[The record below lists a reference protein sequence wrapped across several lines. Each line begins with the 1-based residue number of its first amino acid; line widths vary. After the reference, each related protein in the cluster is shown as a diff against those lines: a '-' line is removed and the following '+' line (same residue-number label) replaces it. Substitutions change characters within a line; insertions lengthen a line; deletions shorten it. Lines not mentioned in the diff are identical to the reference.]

1 MKYQTLVV
9 LFATAASAV
18 SPPVCGERPA
28 ACNAMT
34 KQDKN
39 ACKKKI
45 AALDLR
51 AEMCLAPAKTVTRTE
66 FVYPTNTVTKTLD
79 PVPITEKATKT
90 ITKKGPAITP
100 PTITLTATEHE
111 ITHET
116 VTDTTTETDYIT
128 ESKTETST
136 QTDTKTETKTESR
149 TETVDFVAPTCA
161 PAAGRRAR
169 REEALPTDCSCLL
182 TVTSGRA
189 PDATST
195 ATVTKRTTTVT
206 EYEINSI
213 TGTVTRTVTETKFT
227 NSKTVQAPETTVTT
241 TETETQTDH
250 VPTTV
255 HTAVTQTNTETKTE
269 TETSTTTSTQTNVAT
284 ETAPAC
290 VNPTAWIQPGSIK
303 IPNSI
308 SLKKDTIIK
317 TTETSAKFLTRCC
330 EKCFSDKNCDF
341 FKITTGLFG
350 VVTCDLYTTKTKAG
364 SCTPAQ
370 CPLGFPV
377 LTIGAKDNSAYYRGP
392 CFKSSAN

>member
-1 MKYQTLVV
+1 MKYQALVV

-18 SPPVCGERPA
+18 SPPVCADRPA
-28 ACNAMT
+28 ACDAMT

-51 AEMCLAPAKTVTRTE
+51 AEICLAPPKTVTRTE

-79 PVPITEKATKT
+79 PIPITEKATKT

-128 ESKTETST
+128 EFKTETST
-136 QTDTKTETKTESR
+136 QTDTKTETKTESK

-161 PAAGRRAR
+161 PAGKRAR
-169 REEALPTDCSCLL
+169 RDEALPKDCSCLL

-206 EYEINSI
+206 EYEMNSI

-227 NSKTVQAPETTVTT
+227 NSKTVQAPETTITT

-269 TETSTTTSTQTNVAT
+269 TETSTTTSTQTNTAT

-290 VNPTAWIQPGSIK
+290 ANPTAWVQPGSIK

-308 SLKKDTIIK
+308 SLKKDTIYK
-317 TTETSAKFLTRCC
+317 TNSETAAKFLTRCC
-330 EKCFSDKNCDF
+330 EKCFSAQNCDF
-341 FKITTGLFG
+341 FKTTTTVGIT
-350 VVTCDLYTTKTKAG
+350 TCDLYTTKTKAG
-364 SCTPAQ
+364 TCTPAQ

-377 LTIGAKDNSAYYRGP
+377 LNIGNKDSSAYYRGP